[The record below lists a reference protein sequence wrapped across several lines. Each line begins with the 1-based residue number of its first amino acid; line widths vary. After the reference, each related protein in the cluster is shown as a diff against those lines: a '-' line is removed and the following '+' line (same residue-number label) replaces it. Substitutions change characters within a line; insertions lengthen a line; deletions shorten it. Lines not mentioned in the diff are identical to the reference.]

1 METAKR
7 YTAAADLRSSDGGD
21 AVGSFC
27 GAVDSLNE
35 SDAAAAFEAVAGGN
49 AILLDGLQ
57 KIFKDGLVAAEVS
70 DGCRRGALVFVEGSR
85 FCGSAS
91 AEIGGD
97 DAVMFEDDG
106 AFGAGD
112 FDAARIAGVGGRGG
126 VENSERAAGKFEDS
140 GGGIFGFDFVK
151 QRAGASLHANNIT
164 EQPEEQVDGVDALI
178 DQGAAAIQG
187 KCAAPARIGVVLRR
201 AVPLHAGIDDDG
213 PAEEALIEP
222 ALELANVGLHT
233 VLKNDAEL
241 DIGFF
246 CGFDEQVGARS
257 ADFDGLFRENVEAL
271 TCGGDALRSVK
282 SGGGTDDDE
291 IHGTM
296 P

>member
-1 METAKR
+1 
-7 YTAAADLRSSDGGD
+7 
-21 AVGSFC
+21 
-27 GAVDSLNE
+27 
-35 SDAAAAFEAVAGGN
+35 
-49 AILLDGLQ
+49 
-57 KIFKDGLVAAEVS
+57 
-70 DGCRRGALVFVEGSR
+70 
-85 FCGSAS
+85 
-91 AEIGGD
+91 
-97 DAVMFEDDG
+97 MFEDDG

>member
-1 METAKR
+1 M
-7 YTAAADLRSSDGGD
+7 
-21 AVGSFC
+21 
-27 GAVDSLNE
+27 
-35 SDAAAAFEAVAGGN
+35 
-49 AILLDGLQ
+49 
-57 KIFKDGLVAAEVS
+57 
-70 DGCRRGALVFVEGSR
+70 
-85 FCGSAS
+85 
-91 AEIGGD
+91 
-97 DAVMFEDDG
+97 
-106 AFGAGD
+106 
-112 FDAARIAGVGGRGG
+112 
-126 VENSERAAGKFEDS
+126 ENSERAAGKFEDS

-246 CGFDEQVGARS
+246 RGFDERVGARS
-257 ADFDGLFRENVEAL
+257 ADFDGLFRKNVEAL

-296 P
+296 L

>member
-1 METAKR
+1 M
-7 YTAAADLRSSDGGD
+7 
-21 AVGSFC
+21 
-27 GAVDSLNE
+27 
-35 SDAAAAFEAVAGGN
+35 
-49 AILLDGLQ
+49 
-57 KIFKDGLVAAEVS
+57 
-70 DGCRRGALVFVEGSR
+70 
-85 FCGSAS
+85 
-91 AEIGGD
+91 
-97 DAVMFEDDG
+97 
-106 AFGAGD
+106 
-112 FDAARIAGVGGRGG
+112 
-126 VENSERAAGKFEDS
+126 
-140 GGGIFGFDFVK
+140 
-151 QRAGASLHANNIT
+151 
-164 EQPEEQVDGVDALI
+164 
-178 DQGAAAIQG
+178 
-187 KCAAPARIGVVLRR
+187 
-201 AVPLHAGIDDDG
+201 
-213 PAEEALIEP
+213 IEP